1 LIVAEAGG
9 RVTTMTGE
17 PYGSRKGS
25 VLATNGRIH
34 DAMLD
39 VIRAVGM

>member
-17 PYGSRKGS
+17 AYGSRKGS

-39 VIRAVGM
+39 VIREVGP